1 MSAAVGPSRVAAT
14 GHRPRARGS
23 LTQPPEWRASAQATL
38 RAGGRSSPGPWAGQC
53 HSHAA
58 SAARSGKLRC
68 QWQHAVRLCPA
79 GARRQLE
86 TCQWTRSCS
95 TSSPRALGWIPD
107 QHANGPAAVLRATT
121 PYATAAFCW
130 SHTQAGAYQRP
141 HSLERG
147 QGGLSKRGS
156 ESTGLASA
164 QGANGGS
171 DRSAAKQPCAHP
183 LRSNGGNRDD
193 RRSTQQAAHER
204 RAAAT
209 NAPSSK
215 ERSVRAP
222 TLPRQQRREKQ
233 EDEAR
238 IARQRVPWLMRAPLC
253 RRSTALRAGVSGVMS
268 KLEWPPRAAQV
279 LPQCKL

>member
-1 MSAAVGPSRVAAT
+1 MLNKFTPGLRLDSRSRAPTDRRLSCALL
-14 GHRPRARGS
+14 HRMRPRLSVGHILVHTS
-23 LTQPPEWRASAQATL
+23 
-38 RAGGRSSPGPWAGQC
+38 GR
-53 HSHAA
+53 
-58 SAARSGKLRC
+58 
-68 QWQHAVRLCPA
+68 
-79 GARRQLE
+79 
-86 TCQWTRSCS
+86 
-95 TSSPRALGWIPD
+95 
-107 QHANGPAAVLRATT
+107 
-121 PYATAAFCW
+121 
-130 SHTQAGAYQRP
+130 
-141 HSLERG
+141 SLERG

-279 LPQCKL
+279 LPPCKL